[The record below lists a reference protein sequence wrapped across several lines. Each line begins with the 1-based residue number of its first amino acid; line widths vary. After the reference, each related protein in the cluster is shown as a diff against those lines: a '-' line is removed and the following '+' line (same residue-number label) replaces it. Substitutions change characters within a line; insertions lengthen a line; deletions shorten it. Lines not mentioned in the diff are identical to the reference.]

1 MKDDDLNDRLARL
14 RVEQDGPRQGGGEQP
29 EQTAMRASRRLRRG
43 DVPLASGVLIVG
55 VIIAALSVLVISLAS
70 RGGEKQPAS
79 AIGVRRTPTAVR
91 QASPSATRPAPET
104 PLPATAQ
111 PAVRQD
117 CDAIQGTSYQS
128 EAERV
133 YFQQNCVEPE
143 QSNNPAPQANP
154 PQPPSQPTS
163 VPPAV
168 QPTAA
173 PPAATPVPG
182 GSDASN
188 AIGVAVDWITH
199 NGSPS
204 YTTDAGSCS
213 AVQTGGHWVV
223 TCNARVAGCQG
234 SVCDAIVSVCVLSD
248 LSAVRPSDQC

>member
-1 MKDDDLNDRLARL
+1 MEDDDLNDRLARL
-14 RVEQDGPRQGGGEQP
+14 RVEQDGPTQGGRR
-29 EQTAMRASRRLRRG
+29 AALSRAALRASRRLRRG
-43 DVPLASGVLIVG
+43 DAFLVASGVLIVG

-70 RGGEKQPAS
+70 GGGEKQPAS
-79 AIGVRRTPTAVR
+79 AAGVRRTPTTLR
-91 QASPSATRPAPET
+91 QASPSATTPATET

-117 CDAIQGTSYQS
+117 CDAIRGTSYQS

-133 YFQQNCVEPE
+133 YFQQNCLEPAE
-143 QSNNPAPQANP
+143 EPALVTNPG
-154 PQPPSQPTS
+154 QPPSQPTS

-188 AIGVAVDWITH
+188 AIGLAVDWIARH
-199 NGSPS
+199 GSPS
-204 YTTDAGSCS
+204 YTTDAGSCN
-213 AVQTGGHWVV
+213 AVQASGHWVV
-223 TCNARVAGCQG
+223 TCNALVAGCQG
-234 SVCDAIVSVCVLSD
+234 SVCEAIVSVCVLSD